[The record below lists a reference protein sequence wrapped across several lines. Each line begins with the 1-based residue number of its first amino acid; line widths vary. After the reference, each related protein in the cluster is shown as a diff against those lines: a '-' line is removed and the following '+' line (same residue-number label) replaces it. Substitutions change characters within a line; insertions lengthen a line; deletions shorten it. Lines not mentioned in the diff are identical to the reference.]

1 MLTNL
6 MKTTQLENGSAN
18 ILTQISDLEKKRHE
32 RMYTKL
38 SVCETWER

>member
-18 ILTQISDLEKKRHE
+18 ILTQISDLEKKKAWKDVYQAE
-32 RMYTKL
+32 CVKL
-38 SVCETWER
+38 GKR